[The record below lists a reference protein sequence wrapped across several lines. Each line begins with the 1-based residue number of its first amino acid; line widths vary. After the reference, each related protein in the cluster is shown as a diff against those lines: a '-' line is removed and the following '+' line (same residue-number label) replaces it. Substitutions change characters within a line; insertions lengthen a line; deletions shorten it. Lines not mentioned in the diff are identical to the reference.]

1 MYIDW
6 PQIEGLPEVNTLI
19 DVGVGLKGTPEL
31 YSRFPKAS
39 LILIDPLEESRAYAK
54 SALGDRN
61 YEFHLTAVGS
71 DPNMKQL
78 DLNIERV
85 KGRSTLLEVTEVNF
99 EGEPVERRRVPITT
113 IDKLLIGRENLGSI
127 GIKIDTEGYE
137 CEVIRGA
144 IEVLSQSSFVIAEV
158 RHNHQS
164 FIGGYELR
172 DFIELMSENDFL
184 LTRILTAKPLIADL
198 CFERRRRAV

>member
-1 MYIDW
+1 
-6 PQIEGLPEVNTLI
+6 
-19 DVGVGLKGTPEL
+19 
-31 YSRFPKAS
+31 
-39 LILIDPLEESRAYAK
+39 
-54 SALGDRN
+54 
-61 YEFHLTAVGS
+61 
-71 DPNMKQL
+71 MKQL